1 MAFPRSICTCH
12 AVREPC
18 TTAAA
23 PRVATPGARTT
34 TLREQPLHEGAMY
47 FRSDDVRR
55 RHPGC
60 DRRHDEARPPV
71 DIGDKRWVSAR
82 EIFGPQP
89 SDRSNCAEP
98 DTRVVPETKLN

>member
-1 MAFPRSICTCH
+1 MAFPRSICTDH
-12 AVREPC
+12 AVREPG

-23 PRVATPGARTT
+23 PLVATPVACTT
-34 TLREQPLHEGAMY
+34 TLREQPLDEGAMY

-71 DIGDKRWVSAR
+71 GLGDKRGVSAR
-82 EIFGPQP
+82 EIFDPPAIRQEQLRG
-89 SDRSNCAEP
+89 A
-98 DTRVVPETKLN
+98 